1 MDVLTSSGLTTQDGG
16 PACPWPESSLFPS
29 RRPGCPRTWDGLLCW
44 PTAGPGEWVTLPC
57 PAFFSHF
64 SSEPGEGDWAGAG
77 GGQVVSPGGGGGGGG
92 GGGRGWQTH
101 PPVFPCD
108 LPALHLL
115 TCDSAV
121 RRAWHPVNVLWMCPG
136 WGGGAGSAGE
146 GHSLSDSKMLSAAW
160 RGPVQGAPT
169 LHPPPGLGVWV
180 DHPSR
185 GRKGLLCPA
194 CP

>member
-1 MDVLTSSGLTTQDGG
+1 MRVEVRWFHPVAVAVAVVVAEDGG
-16 PACPWPESSLFPS
+16 HTLALE
-29 RRPGCPRTWDGLLCW
+29 PRVPL
-44 PTAGPGEWVTLPC
+44 
-57 PAFFSHF
+57 
-64 SSEPGEGDWAGAG
+64 
-77 GGQVVSPGGGGGGGG
+77 
-92 GGGRGWQTH
+92 
-101 PPVFPCD
+101 PVFLCD